1 MKANWNNQIG
11 ESFVYLQIKSK
22 TRLKSWI
29 WGLNF
34 VSDMAQVGEAKYIAS
49 FNNFSSNYSIEYL
62 PWEIFFV
69 MNTGYTV
76 HLNRM
81 AKIWFEGAHATY
93 LVTNISLLY
102 TNTVVRENA

>member
-1 MKANWNNQIG
+1 
-11 ESFVYLQIKSK
+11 
-22 TRLKSWI
+22 
-29 WGLNF
+29 
-34 VSDMAQVGEAKYIAS
+34 MAQVGEAKYIAS

-62 PWEIFFV
+62 PWEIFFLSWIRV
-69 MNTGYTV
+69 I